1 MRALVMMDHILETQ
15 RIIKQGGK
23 PIWVPVRDILEFAT
37 IEGTQTLG
45 LDRKTGSLTEGMQA
59 DVILLDLD
67 ALNVMPVNDPVPSA
81 VLICNPSNVSWVFVD
96 GQAKKRDGKLAG
108 LDLERAKQ
116 LMTESAA

>member
-1 MRALVMMDHILETQ
+1 
-15 RIIKQGGK
+15 
-23 PIWVPVRDILEFAT
+23 
-37 IEGTQTLG
+37 
-45 LDRKTGSLTEGMQA
+45 MQA

-96 GQAKKRDGKLAG
+96 GQAKKRDGKLVG